1 MSIKLRLAAGL
12 LGSGIAAA
20 VMAAPVASAAD
31 DPHMVCTVVSDG
43 NSQCE
48 TPGNAQLTASP
59 QDVQYPTLYP
69 FLLGGGL
76 IFHNGGGHGMR

>member
-1 MSIKLRLAAGL
+1 METRIRIAAGL
-12 LGSGIAAA
+12 LAAAIAAA
-20 VMAAPVASAAD
+20 IAAAPVAAAAD
-31 DPHMVCTVVSDG
+31 DPHMVCTYVSDG

-59 QDVQYPTLYP
+59 QDVPYPTLYP

-76 IFHNGGGHGMR
+76 IFHNSPGHGMR

>member
-1 MSIKLRLAAGL
+1 MAIKFHFAAGL
-12 LGSGIAAA
+12 LVTGIAAA
-20 VMAAPVASAAD
+20 VAAAPVAAAAG
-31 DPHMVCTVVSDG
+31 DPHLVCTTVSEG

-59 QDVQYPTLYP
+59 QDLPYPTLYP

>member
-1 MSIKLRLAAGL
+1 MTFTIRLAAGL
-12 LGSGIAAA
+12 VATGIAGAI
-20 VMAAPVASAAD
+20 VAAPVAAAAD
-31 DPHMVCTVVSDG
+31 DPHLVCTVVSDG

-59 QDVQYPTLYP
+59 QDVPYPTLYP

-76 IFHNGGGHGMR
+76 IFHDGPGHGMR

>member
-1 MSIKLRLAAGL
+1 MKLTIHLAAGL
-12 LGSGIAAA
+12 LATGIAGA
-20 VMAAPVASAAD
+20 VVTAPVAAAAD

-59 QDVQYPTLYP
+59 QDVPYPTLYP

-76 IFHNGGGHGMR
+76 IFHNGTGHGMR

>member
-1 MSIKLRLAAGL
+1 MKIRIRLAAGL
-12 LGSGIAAA
+12 LATGIAAA
-20 VMAAPVASAAD
+20 VAAAPLAAAAD
-31 DPHMVCTVVSDG
+31 DPHLVCTYISDG

-59 QDVQYPTLYP
+59 QDVPYPTLYP

-76 IFHNGGGHGMR
+76 IFHDGPHHGMH